1 MKKCKYSEKTMKIAV
16 KMGKEIEQFGRSSN
30 LRKDMKIS
38 SKMSNCMEIQAK
50 RKKKHDEK

>member
-1 MKKCKYSEKTMKIAV
+1 MKIAV

-50 RKKKHDEK
+50 GKKKHDEK